1 MKKAPLFSIEIKDV
15 IKGLIMAGITAIVAG
30 LYKFLDAGTLPS
42 TMAEFKPI
50 LISGLIAMI
59 SYFAKNFLTN
69 SEDKFAKKEDTT
81 LNLQK

>member
-1 MKKAPLFSIEIKDV
+1 MESKLFSIGFKDV

-30 LYKFLDAGTLPS
+30 LYKFLDAGALPS
-42 TMAEFKPI
+42 TMADLKPI

-69 SEDKFAKKEDTT
+69 SEDQFAKKEDST